1 MPQRD
6 TTTPG
11 APCWVQ
17 LTSSDVTRSRD
28 FYSRLFGWVAEEPS
42 QEFGGYFTF
51 TRTGD
56 AIAGGMGA
64 IAGEA
69 PSDTWSVYLSTDDA
83 GKTTE
88 LAAEHGGQVL
98 VPPMTVGNLGTMAFY
113 VDPGGAAIG
122 AWQSEQFAGQ
132 GVIGESGT
140 PSWFELHTTR
150 YEPSLAF
157 YRDVFGWD
165 PQPVSDDPSFRYTVL
180 RNDVD
185 MLAGVMDATDYWP
198 EGEASRWAVYVK
210 VDDTDAALARAV
222 ELGGTVVDAAEDT
235 PYGRLAT
242 ATDPT
247 GATFKLLGTNLSAAR

>member
-6 TTTPG
+6 TATQG

-28 FYSRLFGWVAEEPS
+28 FYSRLFGWVAEHPS
-42 QEFGGYFTF
+42 PEFGGYFIYTKD
-51 TRTGD
+51 GA

-69 PSDTWSVYLSTDDA
+69 PSDTWSVYLSTENA
-83 GKTTE
+83 SKTTQ
-88 LAAEHGGQVL
+88 LAAQHGGQVL
-98 VPPMTVGNLGTMAFY
+98 VAPMTVGTLGTMAFY
-113 VDPGGAAIG
+113 VDPGGATIG
-122 AWQSEQFAGQ
+122 AWQSNEFPGQ
-132 GVIGESGT
+132 ELIGETGT
-140 PSWFELHTTR
+140 PSWFELHTTS

-165 PQPVSDDPSFRYTVL
+165 PQPVSDEPAFRYSVL

-198 EGEASRWAVYVK
+198 EGEASRWAVYVR

-222 ELGGTVVDAAEDT
+222 ELGGRVVDAAEDT

-242 ATDPT
+242 AADST
-247 GATFKLLGTNLSAAR
+247 GAMFKLLGNNLSAAH